1 MRRGQRCEAR
11 MPKASGMPGKS
22 RQAVGTGVKA
32 DGVEVEVEKRTEDRR
47 WGRRRSPRRRWMR
60 KDASTSG
67 SQLLMCP
74 LALDSFGR
82 QGVIT
87 PNLLPT

>member
-1 MRRGQRCEAR
+1 

-22 RQAVGTGVKA
+22 RQAVGTGAKA
-32 DGVEVEVEKRTEDRR
+32 DEVKVEVEKRTEDRR
-47 WGRRRSPRRRWMR
+47 WGRRSPSRRWMR

-82 QGVIT
+82 QGVTT